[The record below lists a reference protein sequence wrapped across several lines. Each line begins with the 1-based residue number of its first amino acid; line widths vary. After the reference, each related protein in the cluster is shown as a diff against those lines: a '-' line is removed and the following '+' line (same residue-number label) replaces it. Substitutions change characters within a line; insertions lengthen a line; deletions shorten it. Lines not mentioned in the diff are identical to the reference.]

1 MKEIVVTNGLRVR
14 SEGIAITV
22 TASMLLTKASGYLAL
37 KNPFKRKLFLFLLL
51 FFLMCCLFLSFFFIV
66 QVRVSQ
72 YIYYFCS
79 GFGHDASQNVAK
91 SVLAE
96 ENFCSMLKCK
106 T

>member
-37 KNPFKRKLFLFLLL
+37 KNPFKRTLFLFIFI
-51 FFLMCCLFLSFFFIV
+51 FFFNVLSFFCLFVFIV

-72 YIYYFCS
+72 IYLLLLFRIWP
-79 GFGHDASQNVAK
+79 
-91 SVLAE
+91 
-96 ENFCSMLKCK
+96 
-106 T
+106 